1 MASLRVPT
9 VGLST
14 VALALALT
22 SCAPSP
28 MARDVGYERI
38 IGAVVRAESDA
49 GGRAYAVEVDD
60 DTVEV
65 KVATGDRA
73 VEIDVDLSGPTVTDR
88 RNDALDA
95 DDREAV
101 TAAVTTLA
109 DGVRIAAAAHR
120 GEGGISEVE
129 LQRDSE
135 IAWEIEFTDG
145 GEVAVAVDDGAV
157 LNADG

>member
-1 MASLRVPT
+1 M
-9 VGLST
+9 
-14 VALALALT
+14 
-22 SCAPSP
+22 
-28 MARDVGYERI
+28 
-38 IGAVVRAESDA
+38 RAESDA

-88 RNDALDA
+88 RDDALDA
-95 DDREAV
+95 DDKEAV

-129 LQRDSE
+129 LRRDSE

>member
-1 MASLRVPT
+1 MLRRHVGFPPPAGPSKTVSTLRDALRPT
-9 VGLST
+9 LRLFPG
-14 VALALALT
+14 
-22 SCAPSP
+22 
-28 MARDVGYERI
+28 DG
-38 IGAVVRAESDA
+38 DA
-49 GGRAYAVEVDD
+49 AAVEVDG

-65 KVATGDRA
+65 KVAAGDRA
-73 VEIDVDLSGPTVTDR
+73 VEIDVDLAGPTVTDR
-88 RNDALDA
+88 RDDALDA

-101 TAAVTTLA
+101 AAAVTTLA